1 MATRKSNQNQSN
13 FSVFGTRPTDS
24 IYLPDIP
31 YSVRLNCKD
40 GGLFIGGFE
49 AQHRKTTPDQ
59 KIDINIIKVSKFYG
73 SIGKIKDTPWIQ
85 IFFIPAPNVD
95 GVILPPNTV
104 CCSYIKKQSI
114 NKLFNKVQEIMS
126 EKDPGLGIFSLSFNR
141 EVSEKGSYYSINFDW
156 RERETDEE
164 KEQLNLI
171 ATFMSAYQNQLIDLD
186 GTRDLICVDGWSAQQ
201 LQDLIAQRQQTQTQ
215 TQKPSLPAA

>member
-85 IFFIPAPNVD
+85 LFFIPAPNVD

-164 KEQLNLI
+164 FEQLNLI
-171 ATFMSAYQNQLIDLD
+171 ATFMSACGDQLIDLD
-186 GTRDLICVDGWSAQQ
+186 GTRDLICVDGFNAQQ
-201 LQDLIAQRQQTQTQ
+201 LQDLIAQRQLQFQPE
-215 TQKPSLPAA
+215 KPSLPAA

>member
-1 MATRKSNQNQSN
+1 
-13 FSVFGTRPTDS
+13 
-24 IYLPDIP
+24 
-31 YSVRLNCKD
+31 
-40 GGLFIGGFE
+40 
-49 AQHRKTTPDQ
+49 
-59 KIDINIIKVSKFYG
+59 
-73 SIGKIKDTPWIQ
+73 
-85 IFFIPAPNVD
+85 
-95 GVILPPNTV
+95 
-104 CCSYIKKQSI
+104 
-114 NKLFNKVQEIMS
+114 MS